1 VWLLLITPSK
11 EYCVTYLHLTQEN
24 VGKEGTRKNCNEERK
39 KERIVQYTIFF
50 LCFFIFV
57 SLFGQSALRHNILK
71 AYFHLSSL
79 DLFPALGKK

>member
-39 KERIVQYTIFF
+39 KKELYNTRYFSCAFSF
-50 LCFFIFV
+50 L
-57 SLFGQSALRHNILK
+57 LFGQSALRHIISK